1 MDCPADAVTFQD
13 GKFLVSVFA
22 IRVAD
27 AGADVNARLIREA
40 METRFERR
48 DSRGEIREARC
59 ERREAARGHPAFCE
73 TPVSKARPGAP
84 AGSAGRETD
93 LVEGLV

>member
-48 DSRGEIREARC
+48 DSRGEIREARGRTGASGVLRDPGLKG
-59 ERREAARGHPAFCE
+59 ETWGTRRFGW
-73 TPVSKARPGAP
+73 
-84 AGSAGRETD
+84 
-93 LVEGLV
+93 